1 MIDTSHDFA
10 QKTAPKLQLVKP
22 RVPGVEY
29 YVDHHDN
36 TFYILTNA
44 DDAKNFK
51 LVQAPDNAIGK
62 SNWTDLITMK
72 STEKIEDVDLFHVS

>member
-1 MIDTSHDFA
+1 M
-10 QKTAPKLQLVKP
+10 PKLQLVKP

-29 YVDHHDN
+29 YVDHHDD

-51 LVQAPDNAIGK
+51 LVQTPDDAIGTA
-62 SNWTDLITMK
+62 NWADLITMK
-72 STEKIEDVDLFHVS
+72 LTEKIEDVDLFQVSQAT